1 MAKNVATVEDFQK
14 LKNADTGL
22 VPMSFLVPT
31 ITERVGDIRG
41 AEPYT
46 ALRWYNDG
54 LAEPTAKLGAAPA
67 QQRQV
72 PVDAD
77 LERRAAIE
85 IPVTLDDVHHLQR
98 IALAK
103 KIAGSDAALNA
114 EQADKVIADELARR
128 AAAGGASTGGGPN
141 ALTTAQTVTR

>member
-1 MAKNVATVEDFQK
+1 MAKNVATVEDFEK

-31 ITERVGDIRG
+31 ITERKGDIRG
-41 AEPYT
+41 AEPGT

-54 LAEPTAKLGAAPA
+54 LAEPLKKLSAQPA
-67 QQRQV
+67 QAPQV
-72 PVDAD
+72 TVDPDA
-77 LERRAAIE
+77 ERKAAIE
-85 IPVTLDDVHHLQR
+85 IPATWDDDHHLQR

-103 KIAGSDAALNA
+103 KIAGSDASLNA
-114 EQADKVIADELARR
+114 EQADKIISDEVARR
-128 AAAGGASTGGGPN
+128 AAAGTGPN

>member
-14 LKNADTGL
+14 LINKDTGL

-31 ITERVGDIRG
+31 ITERVGDVRG

-46 ALRWYNDG
+46 ALRWYNEG
-54 LAEPTAKLGAAPA
+54 LAEPIAKLNAAPA

-72 PVDAD
+72 TVDTD

-85 IPVTLDDVHHLQR
+85 IPATLDGVHHLQR

-103 KIAGSDAALNA
+103 KISGTEAALNA
-114 EQADKVIADELARR
+114 EQADKVISDEIARR
-128 AAAGGASTGGGPN
+128 AAAAGTGGGPN
-141 ALTTAQTVTR
+141 ALTTQQTVTR

>member
-14 LKNADTGL
+14 LKNPDTGL

-46 ALRWYNDG
+46 ALRWYNEG
-54 LAEPTAKLGAAPA
+54 LAEPIAKLSAAPA
-67 QQRQV
+67 QQRQAQ
-72 PVDAD
+72 VDPDAN
-77 LERRAAIE
+77 RRAAIE
-85 IPVTLDDVHHLQR
+85 IPDTVDDAHHLQR

-103 KIAGSDAALNA
+103 KIGGSDAALTA

-128 AAAGGASTGGGPN
+128 AAASSPTGAGPN
-141 ALTTAQTVTR
+141 ALTTQQTVTR

>member
-1 MAKNVATVEDFQK
+1 MAKNVATVDDFEK
-14 LKNADTGL
+14 LKNPDTGL

-54 LAEPTAKLGAAPA
+54 LAEPTAKLNAAPA
-67 QQRQV
+67 QQQQRASTDPDV
-72 PVDAD
+72 
-77 LERRAAIE
+77 ERKAAIE
-85 IPVTLDDVHHLQR
+85 IPTAWNDDHHLQR

-103 KIAGSDAALNA
+103 KIAGSDASLTAD
-114 EQADKVIADELARR
+114 QADKVIADELARR
-128 AAAGGASTGGGPN
+128 QVAGTGPN
-141 ALTTAQTVTR
+141 ALTTQQTVTR